1 MEGEGKVTDVD
12 SLLKTTLEGL
22 GAPVE
27 RLVFTGNAPV
37 FFTYQFV
44 LGADT
49 AFADDESS
57 AEEFLYRIDLYT
69 KGDFFALLRRTKQA
83 LKAVGF
89 YGITVD
95 PEVYEQ
101 DTGYYHVPIEMKYM
115 EV

>member
-1 MEGEGKVTDVD
+1 MTDVD

-22 GAPVE
+22 GVPVE
-27 RLVFTGNAPV
+27 RLVFTGNASV

-49 AFADDESS
+49 AVADDESG
-57 AEEFLYRIDLYT
+57 AEEFLYRVDLYT
-69 KGDFFALLRRTKQA
+69 KGDFFALIRRTKQA
-83 LKAVGF
+83 LKAAGF
-89 YGITVD
+89 YGVTVD

>member
-1 MEGEGKVTDVD
+1 MTDVD
-12 SLLKTTLEGL
+12 GLLKTTLEGL
-22 GAPVE
+22 GVPVE
-27 RLVFTGNAPV
+27 RLVFTGNAPI

-49 AFADDESS
+49 AFADDDNE
-57 AEEFLYRIDLYT
+57 AEEFMYRVDLYT

-83 LKAVGF
+83 LKAAGF

-95 PEVYEQ
+95 PEIYER

>member
-1 MEGEGKVTDVD
+1 MTDID
-12 SLLKTTLEGL
+12 SLLKMTLEGL
-22 GAPVE
+22 GVPVE
-27 RLVFTGNAPV
+27 RMVFTGNAPI

-49 AFADDESS
+49 SFADDDSE
-57 AEEFLYRIDLYT
+57 AEEFSYRVDLYT

-83 LKAVGF
+83 LKAAGF

-95 PEVYEQ
+95 PEIYER

>member
-1 MEGEGKVTDVD
+1 MTDVD

-49 AFADDESS
+49 AFADDESG

-83 LKAVGF
+83 LKAEGF

-95 PEVYEQ
+95 PEIYEQ

>member
-27 RLVFTGNAPV
+27 RLVFTGNAPA

-49 AFADDESS
+49 AFADDESG
-57 AEEFLYRIDLYT
+57 AEEFLYRADLYA

-83 LKAVGF
+83 LKAAGF

-95 PEVYEQ
+95 PEAYEQ

>member
-1 MEGEGKVTDVD
+1 MTDVD

-49 AFADDESS
+49 AFADDESG

-83 LKAVGF
+83 LKAAGF

>member
-1 MEGEGKVTDVD
+1 MTDVD

-22 GAPVE
+22 GVPVE
-27 RLVFTGNAPV
+27 RLVFTGNASV

-49 AFADDESS
+49 AFADDESG
-57 AEEFLYRIDLYT
+57 AEEFLYRVDLYT
-69 KGDFFALLRRTKQA
+69 KGDFFALIRRTKQA
-83 LKAVGF
+83 LKAAGF
-89 YGITVD
+89 YGVTVD

>member
-1 MEGEGKVTDVD
+1 MTDVD

-27 RLVFTGNAPV
+27 RLVFTGTAPV

-49 AFADDESS
+49 AFADDESG

-83 LKAVGF
+83 LKAAGF

-95 PEVYEQ
+95 PEIYEQ